1 VNGDEARGL
10 VPPRPNLGPEAWR
23 EPDAAPRLLLAVGI
37 AAVAVL
43 LLAWL
48 WRRRRSALLARRAV
62 TAVDG
67 LAAAD
72 PTPRDRL
79 VGLSES
85 IRDALTA
92 QFGSSCR
99 AKTTEELSADERL
112 AQLLGDEGFREL
124 IRFLD
129 RIDLVKFAPER
140 SANNGEA
147 LGDLLSDWEP
157 RVATLS
163 ARIRIK
169 PRARPRS
176 ATPRGSPPPAGSERS
191 REKDRFKMTD

>member
-1 VNGDEARGL
+1 MNGNEARGL
-10 VPPRPNLGPEAWR
+10 VPPRPNLGPEPWR
-23 EPDAAPRLLLAVGI
+23 EPDAAPWLLLAIGI
-37 AAVAVL
+37 AAVAVV

-48 WRRRRSALLARRAV
+48 WRRRRAARHARRAA

-99 AKTTEELSADERL
+99 AKTTEELSADHRL
-112 AQLLGDEGFREL
+112 AELLGDEGFREL

-140 SANNGEA
+140 SGNHDETLGE
-147 LGDLLSDWEP
+147 LLSAWEP

-163 ARIRIK
+163 ARIRVK
-169 PRARPRS
+169 PRARPKAAAPRA
-176 ATPRGSPPPAGSERS
+176 ATPAGGIAPAPGIAASS
-191 REKDRFKMTD
+191 RK